1 MKASPISLFSIN
13 IEARWDCSCYLSGML
28 ITFESKAY
36 ANITMF
42 GDVAKKLIKSM
53 GHSGVIPGAIRADD
67 LPKALARLKASV
79 QTEMALDDAEQSQL
93 TEDGENYVSIDKRA
107 MPLIELLE
115 AAIKQNEDVMWYE

>member
-1 MKASPISLFSIN
+1 
-13 IEARWDCSCYLSGML
+13 
-28 ITFESKAY
+28 
-36 ANITMF
+36 
-42 GDVAKKLIKSM
+42 M